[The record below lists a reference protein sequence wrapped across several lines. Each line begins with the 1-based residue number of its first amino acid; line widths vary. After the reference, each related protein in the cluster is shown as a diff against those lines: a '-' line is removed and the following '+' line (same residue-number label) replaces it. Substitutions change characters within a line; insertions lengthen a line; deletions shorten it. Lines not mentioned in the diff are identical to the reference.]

1 MWWLD
6 ILINVVVILVSA
18 VLLVKFEL
26 AQIVVLII
34 CHVRSY
40 FLKSLNKYEG
50 GGGGMKRHTSNVLRF
65 YSK

>member
-1 MWWLD
+1 M
-6 ILINVVVILVSA
+6 
-18 VLLVKFEL
+18 LLVKFEL

-50 GGGGMKRHTSNVLRF
+50 GGRREEGGGRGGGGG
-65 YSK
+65 